1 MGSTLAEPDEH
12 GKRSQRVPDHTKVR
26 LIKNTQPFCTNPGHL
41 GGTLE
46 TSRNYSRVVHL
57 GWEVH
62 LRNQM
67 SAEIKMPKRSPTMQ
81 KLKTYKKYSTLSH
94 QPGTPWGH
102 TRDI

>member
-1 MGSTLAEPDEH
+1 MQKLNTY
-12 GKRSQRVPDHTKVR
+12 
-26 LIKNTQPFCTNPGHL
+26 KNQMSGEITQQKLKTYFNTNPGHL
-41 GGTLE
+41 GGTLG

-62 LRNQM
+62 LGNQM
-67 SAEIKMPKRSPTMQ
+67 SVEIKMPKRSPTMQ

-102 TRDI
+102 TRDM

>member
-1 MGSTLAEPDEH
+1 MQKLKTYKKYSTLSHHTAE
-12 GKRSQRVPDHTKVR
+12 
-26 LIKNTQPFCTNPGHL
+26 IKMHL
-41 GGTLE
+41 GGTLG

-62 LRNQM
+62 LQNQM
-67 SAEIKMPKRSPTMQ
+67 SAEIKMPKRAPTMQ

>member
-1 MGSTLAEPDEH
+1 MQKLKTYKKYSTLLH
-12 GKRSQRVPDHTKVR
+12 
-26 LIKNTQPFCTNPGHL
+26 QPGTPW
-41 GGTLE
+41 GTLG

-67 SAEIKMPKRSPTMQ
+67 SAEIKMPKRSPAMQ
-81 KLKTYKKYSTLSH
+81 KLNTYKKYSTLLH

>member
-1 MGSTLAEPDEH
+1 MQKLNTYKKYSTLLH
-12 GKRSQRVPDHTKVR
+12 QH
-26 LIKNTQPFCTNPGHL
+26 QGHL
-41 GGTLE
+41 GGTLG

-62 LRNQM
+62 LHQPRNQM

-81 KLKTYKKYSTLSH
+81 KLNTYKKYSTLLH